1 MTFNDKNFMLKNE
14 PAKKL
19 YCKIAELPIYDFHCH
34 LDPKEIFEDKVYE
47 DIVDLWLGGD
57 HYKWRLMRANG
68 ISEEEITGSAVNWP
82 SLKPGQEPWNVP
94 LEILFITGAIWNCD
108 RFSVLRNY

>member
-34 LDPKEIFEDKVYE
+34 LDPKEIFEDKAMKILLICGWAVT
-47 DIVDLWLGGD
+47 IT
-57 HYKWRLMRANG
+57 NG
-68 ISEEEITGSAVNWP
+68 V
-82 SLKPGQEPWNVP
+82 
-94 LEILFITGAIWNCD
+94 
-108 RFSVLRNY
+108 

>member
-1 MTFNDKNFMLKNE
+1 MSFNDKNFMLKNE
-14 PAKKL
+14 PAKEL
-19 YCKIAELPIYDFHCH
+19 YRKIAELPIYDFHCH

-68 ISEEEITGSAVNWP
+68 ISEEEITGSASKLDKFKAWARTLERAFGN
-82 SLKPGQEPWNVP
+82 P
-94 LEILFITGAIWNCD
+94 LYHWSHLE
-108 RFSVLRNY
+108 LRK

>member
-47 DIVDLWLGGD
+47 
-57 HYKWRLMRANG
+57 
-68 ISEEEITGSAVNWP
+68 E
-82 SLKPGQEPWNVP
+82 
-94 LEILFITGAIWNCD
+94 D
-108 RFSVLRNY
+108 RKSVV